1 MFLNECRTRT
11 ACTFVATAQ
20 SADRQW
26 VAAAAGDVDGDGRR
40 DLIAFARGAAHVDVL
55 LGTATR
61 GTFNDARIVA
71 PGAVEAV
78 RVGDFDGNALTDV
91 AFVASTADRD
101 TDALYVAFGRGN
113 AAPAAPTY
121 MGYLGNLLAFD
132 RFSAAIPGRQ
142 DAVDDLVLASER
154 GGTRGAA
161 PLFGATS
168 QRLVSSGADGSL
180 IERTTS
186 PVPFDPAQFELLA
199 RGGPR
204 SRPPR
209 RRRR

>member
-71 PGAVEAV
+71 PGTVEAV

-121 MGYLGNLLAFD
+121 MGYLGNLLASIASA
-132 RFSAAIPGRQ
+132 RRSPAARTPSTTSCSPPSAAAP
-142 DAVDDLVLASER
+142 
-154 GGTRGAA
+154 AA
-161 PLFGATS
+161 PRRCSA
-168 QRLVSSGADGSL
+168 R
-180 IERTTS
+180 
-186 PVPFDPAQFELLA
+186 PASAWSA
-199 RGGPR
+199 REPTAR
-204 SRPPR
+204 
-209 RRRR
+209 